1 MPSTMHD
8 STSDALITPVC
19 SLLYC
24 RPGFEKETASEIMQL
39 TQKHDINGYIK
50 ARADSGY
57 VGFYP
62 SDGQNLRLLN
72 QAIDFSKLMFARQCV
87 QVCQIIQDLPQQ
99 NRVAPLLKAIQP
111 LQLTF
116 CDVLLETPDT
126 NEGKQLSSFCKK
138 FATPLNRE
146 LQKAALIDQ
155 HSVWRMHLFFL
166 DSSHVYIGLSQINNS
181 SPYPMGILRLR
192 MPGSAPSRSTLKLEE
207 AIKTMLSEAEQARYL
222 ANGMTAVDLGA
233 CPGGW
238 TWQLVK
244 RDIRVNAVDNGPM
257 DSQLM
262 ATGMV
267 NEIKADGFKYRPDRA
282 VDWLVCDM
290 VERPM
295 HITRLICRWLIE
307 GDCKYA
313 LFNLKL
319 PMKKRYDMVME
330 CKQFIQDALDEQQLR
345 YRLRIKHLYH
355 DREEVTCLLLLL

>member
-1 MPSTMHD
+1 MHD
-8 STSDALITPVC
+8 STRDASITPVC

-39 TQKHDINGYIK
+39 TQKRGINGYIK

-57 VGFYP
+57 AGFYP
-62 SDGQNLRLLN
+62 TDGQSLQALN
-72 QAIDFSKLMFARQCV
+72 QAIDYSKLIFARQCV

-99 NRVAPLLKAIQP
+99 NRVTPLLQAIQS
-111 LQLTF
+111 LQLAF
-116 CDVLLETPDT
+116 CDVWLETPDT
-126 NEGKQLSSFCKK
+126 NDGKQLSGFCKK
-138 FATPLNRE
+138 FSAPLNRE
-146 LQKAALIDQ
+146 LEKAGLIDPR
-155 HSVWRMHLFFL
+155 SAWRLHLFLL
-166 DSSHVYIGLSQINNS
+166 DSSHVYIGLTHIDNS
-181 SPYPMGILRLR
+181 SPNPMGILRLR
-192 MPGSAPSRSTLKLEE
+192 MPGAAPSRSTLKLEE
-207 AIKTMLSEAEQARYL
+207 AIKTLLSEAEQARYL

-238 TWQLVK
+238 TWQLVQ

-257 DSQLM
+257 DSKLM

-267 NEIKADGFKYRPDRA
+267 EEIKADGFKYRPDKP

-330 CKQFIQDALDEQQLR
+330 CKQFIQDALDEQQLH

-355 DREEVTCLLLLL
+355 DREEVTCLLMLL

>member
-1 MPSTMHD
+1 MK
-8 STSDALITPVC
+8 DASRDDLITPVC

-24 RPGFEKETASEIMQL
+24 RPGFEKEAASEIMQL
-39 TQKHDINGYIK
+39 TQQHGINGYIK

-62 SDGQNLRLLN
+62 TDGQSLQALN
-72 QAIDFSKLMFARQCV
+72 QAIVFNKLIFARQCL
-87 QVCQIIQDLPQQ
+87 QVSQIIQNLPQQ
-99 NRVAPLLKAIQP
+99 NRVAPLLQAIQS

-116 CDVLLETPDT
+116 CAVLLETPDT
-126 NEGKQLSSFCKK
+126 NDGKQLSSFCKK
-138 FATPLNRE
+138 FATPLNRQLE
-146 LQKAALIDQ
+146 KAKLIDP
-155 HSVWRMHLFFL
+155 HSEWRLHLFFL
-166 DSSHVYIGLSQINNS
+166 DSSHVYIGLSHIHNS
-181 SPYPMGILRLR
+181 APWHMGILRLR
-192 MPGSAPSRSTLKLEE
+192 MPASAPSRSTLKLEE
-207 AIKTMLSEAEQARYL
+207 AIKTLLSEAEQARYL

-257 DSQLM
+257 DSKLM

-267 NEIKADGFKYRPDRA
+267 NEIKADGFKYRPDKP

-295 HITRLICRWLIE
+295 HITRLICRWLLE

-330 CKQFIQDALDEQQLR
+330 CKQFIHDALDEQQLR
-345 YRLRIKHLYH
+345 YRLRIKQLYH
-355 DREEVTCLLLLL
+355 DREEVTCLLMLR

>member
-1 MPSTMHD
+1 MHD
-8 STSDALITPVC
+8 STRDASITPVC

-39 TQKHDINGYIK
+39 MQKRGINGYIK

-57 VGFYP
+57 AGFYP
-62 SDGQNLRLLN
+62 TDGQSLQALN
-72 QAIDFSKLMFARQCV
+72 QAIDFSKLIFARQCV

-99 NRVAPLLKAIQP
+99 NRVTPLLLAIQS

-116 CDVLLETPDT
+116 CDVWLETPDT
-126 NEGKQLSSFCKK
+126 NDGKQLSSFCKK

-146 LQKAALIDQ
+146 LEKAGLIDP
-155 HSVWRMHLFFL
+155 HSAWRLHLFFL
-166 DSSHVYIGLSQINNS
+166 DSSHVYIGLTHIDNS
-181 SPYPMGILRLR
+181 SPNPMGILRLR
-192 MPGSAPSRSTLKLEE
+192 MPCSAPSRSTLKLEE
-207 AIKTMLSEAEQARYL
+207 AIKTLLSEAEQARYL

-257 DSQLM
+257 DSKLM
-262 ATGMV
+262 ASGMV
-267 NEIKADGFKYRPDRA
+267 EEIKADGFKYRPDKP

-330 CKQFIQDALDEQQLR
+330 CKQFIQDALDEQQLH

-355 DREEVTCLLLLL
+355 DREEVTCLLMLL